1 MKKTTKKE
9 NFGAI
14 IEVLKSAGREDLVPV
29 MEHEIALLEK
39 KANSGKLTKTQTE
52 NEGIKALIVKELERV
67 GKPVSITNLMNQS
80 PELATAVGNSNQ
92 KLSALMTQLKN
103 ANVVVRTLDKKTAM
117 FSLAVES
124 QEPEDIE
131 E

>member
-1 MKKTTKKE
+1 MKKVTKKE

-29 MEHEIALLEK
+29 MEHEIALIDK

-52 NEGIKALIVKELERV
+52 NESIKALIVKELERV
-67 GKPVSITNLMNQS
+67 GKPVSITGLLNES
-80 PELATAVGNSNQ
+80 PDLAVAVGNSNQ

-103 ANVVVRTLDKKTAM
+103 ANVVVRTTDKKTAL
-117 FSLAVES
+117 FSLAVKL
-124 QEPEDIE
+124 EDTE